1 MHHPLSLW
9 RAEATPS
16 PLSLLPARGQPPSPL
31 TLPWLVVQLKPRFL
45 ASRPQSK
52 PLRCNMRAASA
63 AGKVSWK
70 TGSAQGS
77 RGTATCLPR
86 RQGWTEERREEGQ
99 SPAGRVSTDWDTH
112 LGWERAQI
120 EQMEVTGQWR
130 SQRVERAQS
139 RAGAL
144 PLGHG

>member
-1 MHHPLSLW
+1 M
-9 RAEATPS
+9 
-16 PLSLLPARGQPPSPL
+16 
-31 TLPWLVVQLKPRFL
+31 PWLVVQLKPRFL

-52 PLRCNMRAASA
+52 PLRCKRRAASA

-70 TGSAQGS
+70 TVKVEGSGGSAACQPG
-77 RGTATCLPR
+77 
-86 RQGWTEERREEGQ
+86 RQGWTEESWEEGQ
-99 SPAGRVSTDWDTH
+99 SLVVRVSPYRDTH

-120 EQMEVTGQWR
+120 EQMEVTGQWG
-130 SQRVERAQS
+130 SQRVERVKS